1 MINFPTCK
9 INLGLHILRKR
20 VDGYHDIETAML
32 ELPFCDVLEALESK
46 EASFSTSGLEIPG
59 SGNLI
64 LDAERVFR
72 KHREIPVLSFHL
84 HKMIP
89 MGGGLGGGSS
99 DAAFALKLLRDQYA
113 PEMGN
118 EQLKQLAAEIG
129 SDCAFF
135 IEGGLQFAEGRGE
148 VLSPLVSDLQQQYIV
163 LVNAGIHVST
173 KEAYDGVV
181 PDETRPSLRTILEKP
196 ITEWKDVLTNDF
208 EVSVFKKYPELAR
221 LKNDLYNHGAM
232 YAAMTGSGSTLFG
245 IFSSEPSGISWSQEV
260 VYEKC
265 LKMTV

>member
-20 VDGYHDIETAML
+20 TDGYHAIETAML
-32 ELPFCDVLEALESK
+32 ELPFCDVLEAMETPV
-46 EASFSTSGLEIPG
+46 AAFSTSGLDIPG
-59 SGNLI
+59 TGNLI
-64 LDAERVFR
+64 LDAELEFR
-72 KHREIPVLSFHL
+72 KHKEIPVLSFHL

-113 PEMGN
+113 PEIGN
-118 EQLKQLAAEIG
+118 EQLKRMAAQIG

-148 VLSPLVSDLQQQYIV
+148 ELTPLLVDLKGYYVV

-173 KEAYDGVV
+173 KEAYDGVT
-181 PDETRPSLRTILEKP
+181 PNENRASLKSILEKP
-196 ITEWKDVLTNDF
+196 LAEWKVALVNDF
-208 EVSVFKKYPELAR
+208 EVSVFKRYPELEGI
-221 LKNDLYNHGAM
+221 KQDLYAHGAV
-232 YAAMTGSGSTLFG
+232 YAAMTGSGSTMFG
-245 IFSSEPSGISWSQEV
+245 IFSSEPEPIRWSGKV
-260 VYEKC
+260 VYEKY
-265 LKMTV
+265 LQV